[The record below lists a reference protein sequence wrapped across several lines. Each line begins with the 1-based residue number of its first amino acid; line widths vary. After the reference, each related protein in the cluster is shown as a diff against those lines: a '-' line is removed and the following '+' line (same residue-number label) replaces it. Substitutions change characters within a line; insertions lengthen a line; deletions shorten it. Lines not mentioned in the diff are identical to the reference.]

1 MDFVLCDC
9 HLRELSVL
17 QNLLW
22 PSRVHNQSDESRHL
36 SLEGARGDAP
46 GHGPQSDVVEA
57 ARHQVQE
64 GHLPLVVRRRL
75 LLHRDVR
82 VGQHEPAHTHQ
93 R

>member
-1 MDFVLCDC
+1 M
-9 HLRELSVL
+9 
-17 QNLLW
+17 
-22 PSRVHNQSDESRHL
+22 SRHL

-64 GHLPLVVRRRL
+64 GHLPLVVRGRL

-82 VGQHEPAHTHQ
+82 VGQHEPAQ
-93 R
+93 AQGIRDPI